1 MTRQQLHTMPTLTAS
16 LDARSDRGSLR
27 LPDLMSKIFVL
38 HPALAALAFVLT
50 AGAIIF
56 TRGTGDIAAVW
67 PVNAVLLITLLKSR
81 RAHWPSLFLWFGLGE
96 FSAHLLFGHMGAE
109 ALLVLLG
116 HSMEVLIAA
125 LIVGRHPAS
134 GLISTARVTRLF
146 VGGLL
151 GCLASTAIMLAG
163 WSTLGTPALLVDGAL
178 WFFADFLGLLL
189 FAPLVSALASRQT
202 SKGEQ
207 IDWKSFFQMGL
218 VIAVTFGVFAQ
229 SNYPFLFFVPPIL
242 VPITLRHG
250 VRGAAVALIVV
261 SLIAIPFTYMGSG
274 PTTLTQGDIVIH
286 MLILQSF
293 MAANSFM
300 ALALGA
306 AVAERRRLNEQLRN
320 SKRRIMQRSGQEK
333 VLLAKAELA
342 EQISQV
348 GHWTLTPSTGE
359 VYWSP
364 EVYRIH
370 GVDPETF
377 DPMLD
382 AAMGF
387 YHGEDEAR
395 VSEMLARHMASGE
408 DWDFEASLERRSD
421 GAIRRVRSIAKCH
434 KGPDGNVESIF
445 GVFKDITREYELYE
459 QIAQQEEQYRL
470 LAEHSTDIVLKFGL
484 DGIISYASPSAAKIV
499 PPDEAVGRSAMDFIV
514 PEDQEFV
521 RNATRALLTD
531 GEPDRSV
538 VREHRAPLADGSIV
552 WLEGSPQ
559 LIRDRDG
566 NPVEIVSTY
575 RDVTDRHEREKM
587 LAEARREAETA
598 TIARTEFLSNMSHE
612 IRTPL
617 NGVLGFT
624 DILKSTPLSDEQLS
638 HVQRI
643 SSAGRTLLDIVND
656 ILDFSKID
664 AGRLDVEKRP
674 YDLRTVVT
682 DVVNLISAARPNPN
696 VTITHQIAPDIAA
709 KVVGDETRT
718 RQILTNLVGNAAKFT
733 EAGHVMV
740 DVRLKGGKICMIVA
754 DTGAGIPA
762 DKLEHVFTGFSQAD
776 SSISRRFGGSGLGL
790 SISRSLAQL
799 MDGDLHLTSTVGEGT
814 NAILTL
820 PYIPDRRTGRT
831 EAGAVKE
838 DRRAPQASRIM
849 VVDDVEMNRA
859 LLEIGLQQSGHEV
872 MTFASAPDAI
882 LALMEGRMFDIILM
896 DVQMPDM
903 DGLTATRRIREL
915 PGPVSRTPIVA
926 LTANVMAGQAE
937 ECRAAGM
944 DAHFPKPV
952 DMVRLNGLI
961 DRLLRK
967 QRQEA
972 ACKAADAEMKIAKL
986 KDECRKDILE
996 LPGQLGALL
1005 KITSPVE
1012 RAKAVAALAHSVA
1025 GTSGSLGFSQ
1035 VSDAAFSLESMAK
1048 AILEGSSEP
1057 AQLREAVEDFV
1068 NVAAETEAA

>member
-1 MTRQQLHTMPTLTAS
+1 MPNPIAS
-16 LDARSDRGSLR
+16 LDTQTDARSWR
-27 LPDLMSKIFVL
+27 LADLTSKIFVL
-38 HPALAALAFVLT
+38 HPVLAALAFVLT

-96 FSAHLLFGHMGAE
+96 FSAHLLIGHMRAE

-151 GCLASTAIMLAG
+151 GCLASTAIMMAG
-163 WSTLGTPALLVDGAL
+163 WSTLGTPSMLLDGAL

-250 VRGAAVALIVV
+250 VRGAAAALIVV

-306 AVAERRRLNEQLRN
+306 AVAERRRLNGQLRN
-320 SKRRIMQRSGQEK
+320 SKRRIMQRSDQK
-333 VLLAKAELA
+333 KLLLAKAELA

-348 GHWTLTPSTGE
+348 GHWTLTPATGE
-359 VYWSP
+359 VYWSS

-377 DPMLD
+377 DPQLD
-382 AAMGF
+382 AAVGF

-395 VSEMLARHMASGE
+395 VSEILARHMASGE
-408 DWDFEASLERRSD
+408 DWDFEASLQRRND

-434 KGPDGNVESIF
+434 AGPDGSVESIF

-459 QIAQQEEQYRL
+459 HIAQQEEQYRL
-470 LAEHSTDIVLKFGL
+470 LAEHSTDIVLKFGM
-484 DGIISYASPSAAKIV
+484 DGVINYASPSASIIMDPKKAIGMRTVDFVIPEDRAFAIAITQALFKG
-499 PPDEAVGRSAMDFIV
+499 DEADPNVS
-514 PEDQEFV
+514 
-521 RNATRALLTD
+521 
-531 GEPDRSV
+531 
-538 VREHRAPLADGSIV
+538 REYRVKLADGSIV
-552 WLEGSPQ
+552 WLEGNPQ
-559 LIRDRDG
+559 IIRDEDG
-566 NPVEIVSTY
+566 QPVEIVSTF
-575 RDVTDRHEREKM
+575 RNVSERHEREKV
-587 LAEARREAETA
+587 LAQARLEAEASTV
-598 TIARTEFLSNMSHE
+598 ARTEFLSNMSHE

-643 SSAGRTLLDIVND
+643 SSAGRILLEIVND

-682 DVVNLISAARPNPN
+682 DVVNLISAARPNPK
-696 VTITHQIAPDIAA
+696 VTITHQIAPDVAA
-709 KVVGDETRT
+709 NVVGDETRT

-740 DVRLKGGKICMIVA
+740 DVRLRGGKICMIVA

-762 DKLEHVFTGFSQAD
+762 DKLDHVFTGFSQAD

-799 MDGDLHLTSTVGEGT
+799 MEGDLQLTSIEGEGT

-872 MTFASAPDAI
+872 TTFASAPDAI

-926 LTANVMAGQAE
+926 LTANVLAGQAE

-961 DRLLRK
+961 DRLLRTK
-967 QRQEA
+967 RKEA
-972 ACKAADAEMKIAKL
+972 ASQAADAEMKIAKL

-1005 KITSPVE
+1005 KIASPVE

-1025 GTSGSLGFSQ
+1025 GTTGSLGFSQ
-1035 VSDAAFSLESMAK
+1035 ISDAAFRLQATAK
-1048 AILEGSSEP
+1048 AILEGSSKP
-1057 AQLREAVEDFV
+1057 AELREAVDDFV
-1068 NVAAETEAA
+1068 SIAAETEAA

>member
-1 MTRQQLHTMPTLTAS
+1 MFNSGNTGSVTMRARIDGVLSNPVVMHVLLVLAS
-16 LDARSDRGSLR
+16 
-27 LPDLMSKIFVL
+27 FE
-38 HPALAALAFVLT
+38 LAAASILL
-50 AGAIIF
+50 
-56 TRGTGDIAAVW
+56 TRGTGDVAAVW
-67 PVNAVLLITLLKSR
+67 PVNAILLVVVLKWKKARWL
-81 RAHWPSLFLWFGLGE
+81 SLFACLALGNFAANLYVGDPLLRGLILTT
-96 FSAHLLFGHMGAE
+96 ANCL
-109 ALLVLLG
+109 
-116 HSMEVLIAA
+116 EVLVVAII
-125 LIVGRHPAS
+125 LSRMSRVNVIRKS
-134 GLISTARVTRLF
+134 GILNLS
-146 VGGLL
+146 
-151 GCLASTAIMLAG
+151 LASLVACALSTSIALAG
-163 WSTLGTPALLVDGAL
+163 LALTGASVPLLNALL
-178 WFFADFLGLLL
+178 WFFADFLGLMLFTPLIWAIIAKDDHERSLL
-189 FAPLVSALASRQT
+189 SVMSLLELAL
-202 SKGEQ
+202 
-207 IDWKSFFQMGL
+207 I
-218 VIAVTFGVFAQ
+218 VVVTISVFAQ
-229 SNYPFLFFVPPIL
+229 STYPLLFLVPPVL
-242 VPITLRHG
+242 VPMTFRHG
-250 VRGAAVALIVV
+250 VRGAAVALAVITV
-261 SLIAIPFTYMGSG
+261 IAISFTLLGRG
-274 PTTLTQGDIVIH
+274 PATLAHGDVVVH
-286 MLILQSF
+286 MLVLQAF
-293 MAANSFM
+293 LGANTFM
-300 ALALGA
+300 ALSLGA
-306 AVAERRRLNEQLRN
+306 TVAERQRLTRQLRN

-348 GHWTLTPSTGE
+348 GHWTLTPGTGE
-359 VYWSP
+359 IYWSP

-370 GVDPETF
+370 GVNPETF

-382 AAMGF
+382 AAVGF
-387 YHGEDEAR
+387 FRGDDEAR
-395 VSEMLARHMASGE
+395 VSELLARHMTSGE
-408 DWDFEASLERRSD
+408 DWDFEADLERRND

-434 KGPDGNVESIF
+434 KSPDGSVESIF
-445 GVFKDITREYELYE
+445 GVFKDITREHELYE
-459 QIAQQEEQYRL
+459 KIAQQEEQYRL
-470 LAEHSTDIVLKFGL
+470 LAAHSTDIVLKFGL

-499 PPDEAVGRSAMDFIV
+499 PPDEAVGRSAMDFVI

-521 RNATRALLTD
+521 RKITRSLLID

-538 VREHRAPLADGSIV
+538 VREHRAPLADGTIV

-559 LIRDRDG
+559 LIRDKDG

-575 RDVTDRHEREKM
+575 RDVTERHEREEA
-587 LAEARREAETA
+587 LAEARQEAEAA

-643 SSAGRTLLDIVND
+643 SSAGRTLLEIVND

-664 AGRLDVEKRP
+664 AGRMDVEKRP
-674 YDLRTVVT
+674 YDLRTVVS

-696 VTITHQIAPDIAA
+696 VTITHQIALDIATN
-709 KVVGDETRT
+709 VVGDETRT

-740 DVRLKGGKICMIVA
+740 DVRLTGGKICMIVA
-754 DTGAGIPA
+754 DTGSGIPS
-762 DKLEHVFTGFSQAD
+762 DKLEHVFTGFSQVD

-799 MDGDLHLTSTVGEGT
+799 MDGDLHLTSTLGEGT

-820 PYIPDRRTGRT
+820 PYIPDRRTGHT
-831 EAGAVKE
+831 DAGAVKDE
-838 DRRAPQASRIM
+838 RRAPQASRIM

-882 LALMEGRMFDIILM
+882 LALMEGGMFDIILM
-896 DVQMPDM
+896 DVQMPEM

-915 PGPVSRTPIVA
+915 PGSVSRTPIVA
-926 LTANVMAGQAE
+926 LTANALASQADD
-937 ECRAAGM
+937 CRAAGM

-967 QRQEA
+967 KLKEA
-972 ACKAADAEMKIAKL
+972 ASQTADAEIKIAKL
-986 KDECRKDILE
+986 KDECRNDILE

-1005 KITSPVE
+1005 KITSPAE

-1025 GTSGSLGFSQ
+1025 GTSGSLGFKD
-1035 VSDAAFSLESMAK
+1035 VSDAAFRLEAAAK
-1048 AILEGSSEP
+1048 AILEGSSAP
-1057 AQLREAVEDFV
+1057 ALLQEAVEDFV
-1068 NVAAETEAA
+1068 SVAAETEAA